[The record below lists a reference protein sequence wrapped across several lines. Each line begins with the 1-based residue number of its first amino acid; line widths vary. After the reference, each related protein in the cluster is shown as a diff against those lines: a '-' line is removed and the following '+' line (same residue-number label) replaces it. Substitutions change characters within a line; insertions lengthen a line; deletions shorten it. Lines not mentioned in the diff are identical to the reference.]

1 MNLIIK
7 TLSTGFFTGYI
18 PLAPGTF
25 GTILSAVVYWQ
36 LFPKNTTMQIIIVSL
51 SIIIAIIVAGQSEK
65 ETGRKDDRRIV
76 IDEIVG
82 FWVCMLFIPH
92 RITFFA
98 AGFLLFRFFDI
109 IKIPPVKKLEKLP
122 GGFGIV
128 LDDIAAGVMTNIV
141 LQILK
146 IFILCRF

>member
-1 MNLIIK
+1 MNFIIK
-7 TLSTGFFTGYI
+7 ILSTGLFVGYI

-25 GTILSAVVYWQ
+25 GTILSAVIYWQ
-36 LFPKNTTMQIIIVSL
+36 LFPKNTAIQTVIVL
-51 SIIIAIIVAGQSEK
+51 IGIVVAIIVAGQSEK
-65 ETGRKDDRRIV
+65 ETGRKDDRKIV

-92 RITFFA
+92 KIIFLT
-98 AGFLLFRFFDI
+98 AGFLLFRFFDVV
-109 IKIPPVKKLEKLP
+109 KPTPVKKLEQLP

-128 LDDIAAGVMTNIV
+128 LDDIAAGIMTNIV

-146 IFILCRF
+146 IFLLCRF